1 MVESTCNISKTR
13 AEILNGISN
22 FLTISEI
29 AKHRKT
35 SRQAV
40 YKVLSKLQRAGMV
53 KKIGMVWGLS
63 EKGKGGLH
71 SFMGFTN
78 KLRQHN
84 IGIKIKILETQ
95 RNWDKKRN
103 VLMQLPYFNK
113 RVKLKNN
120 SYDLFSFGKMRIKTT
135 SKSIIF
141 HLPTIFDNNVDNAIL
156 QAMDIIFDAI
166 PKVENRFKIKLVKDQ
181 KLNMTFISQEYARLN
196 DAIARVY
203 KAQDKKLYIVDQQG
217 ELRFIADYS
226 FAVNELESV
235 HPNKAGED
243 MNAVNPFLLDL
254 ANNPT
259 TFTEVREVIN
269 AQNRTMQGIQQNQ
282 LGFDR
287 NMKLHLKVLGDLGNA
302 VGELRKEIK
311 KKKHF
316 NKKI

>member
-1 MVESTCNISKTR
+1 MVESICDLSKTQ

-22 FLTISEI
+22 FLNISEI

-40 YKVLSKLQRAGMV
+40 YKVLSKLQRAGMI
-53 KKIGMVWGLS
+53 KKVGMAWGLS
-63 EKGKGGLH
+63 EKGKRGLH

-103 VLMQLPYFNK
+103 ILMQLPYFNK
-113 RVKLKNN
+113 RVNLKNN
-120 SYDLFSFGKMRIKTT
+120 SYDLFNFGKVRIKTT
-135 SKSIIF
+135 SRSIIF

-156 QAMDIIFDAI
+156 QAMDIIFDTI

-203 KAQDKKLYIVDQQG
+203 KEQDKKLHIVDEKG

-243 MNAVNPFLLDL
+243 MGAVNPFLLDL
-254 ANNPT
+254 ARTPT
-259 TFTEVREVIN
+259 TFTEVKEVIHE
-269 AQNRTMQGIQQNQ
+269 QSRVMHGIQANQ
-282 LGFDR
+282 LIFDK
-287 NMKLHLKVLGDLGNA
+287 NMKTHLKVLNKIGDKI
-302 VGELRKEIK
+302 GEFADVVDELKKEIK
-311 KKKHF
+311 K
-316 NKKI
+316 